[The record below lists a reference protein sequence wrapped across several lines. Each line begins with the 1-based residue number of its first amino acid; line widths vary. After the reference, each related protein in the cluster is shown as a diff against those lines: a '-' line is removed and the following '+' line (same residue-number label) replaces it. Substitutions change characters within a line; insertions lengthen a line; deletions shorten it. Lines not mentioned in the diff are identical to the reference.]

1 MFQIKKGD
9 MEMMLM
15 IDIAIV
21 GMAGWLGYRMVGAL
35 VDTLVSKG

>member
-1 MFQIKKGD
+1 MT
-9 MEMMLM
+9 LL

-21 GMAGWLGYRMVGAL
+21 GIAGWLGYRMVGVL